1 MIKVGVSGAS
11 GRMGTAV
18 CDAVTAADGMELT
31 GRADPALDVGL
42 DEILPEIDVL
52 VEFST
57 PETVLS
63 NARAALTAGI
73 PTVVGATGFGL
84 DDLKRAAEET
94 GTNCFF
100 APNFALGAVL
110 LMKLAAE
117 VARYMP
123 ECEIIEFHHE
133 GKVDR
138 PSGTALRT
146 RDLVESAGGV
156 VHEPIS
162 SVRLPG
168 LVAHQ
173 QVIFG
178 DKGQTL
184 SLKHDSLD
192 RTSFM
197 PGVLLAVEKVRDLP
211 QVFTVGLETL
221 IFDDDDSA

>member
-1 MIKVGVSGAS
+1 MIQVGVSGAS

-18 CDAVTAADGMELT
+18 CDAVTDSDGMTLA
-31 GRADPALDVGL
+31 GRADPSLDIQLG
-42 DEILPEIDVL
+42 EIIPEIDVL

-57 PETVLS
+57 PDTVVPNAAEALS
-63 NARAALTAGI
+63 AGI
-73 PTVVGATGFGL
+73 PTVVGATGFEVE
-84 DDLKRAAEET
+84 DLRQAAEES

-110 LMKLAAE
+110 LMKLATE
-117 VARYMP
+117 VASHMP

-133 GKVDR
+133 GKLDR

-146 RDLVESAGGV
+146 RDLIEAAGGN
-156 VHEPIS
+156 VHEPIG

-173 QVIFG
+173 EVIFG
-178 DKGQTL
+178 GTGQTL
-184 SLKHDSLD
+184 TLRHDSLD

-197 PGVLLAVEKVRDLP
+197 PGVLLAIEKVASLP
-211 QVFTVGLETL
+211 EVFTVGLETL
-221 IFDDDDSA
+221 LFGNGESP

>member
-1 MIKVGVSGAS
+1 MIRVGVSGAS
-11 GRMGTAV
+11 GRMGSAV
-18 CDAVTAADGMELT
+18 CDAVTNADGMTLA
-31 GRADPALDVGL
+31 GKADPALGVGL
-42 DEILPEIDVL
+42 GQILTDIDVL

-57 PETVLS
+57 PDTVLP
-63 NARAALTAGI
+63 NAAEALSAGV
-73 PTVVGATGFGL
+73 PTVVGATGFEL
-84 DDLKRAAEET
+84 EDLRKAAEDS

-117 VARYMP
+117 VAGLMP

-133 GKVDR
+133 KKVDR

-146 RDLVESAGGV
+146 RDLIEAAGGH
-156 VHEPIS
+156 VHEPIG

-173 QVIFG
+173 EVIFG
-178 DKGQTL
+178 DTGQTL
-184 SLKHDSLD
+184 TLRHDSLD

-197 PGVLLAVEKVRDLP
+197 PGVLLAVEKVAGLP
-211 QVFTVGLETL
+211 EVFTVGLETL
-221 IFDDDDSA
+221 LFDEVDPA